1 MFEEILQLNTNFI
14 FLVRK
19 IAKKNSLTLPQA
31 LILLNVSISGSSM
44 STLANLLGLDPSTV
58 TRNIEKLETRNLLYR
73 EKSTNDTRKVYVY
86 MSIQG
91 KEISKKIEQDLE
103 FQLVNAIGSKIDI
116 AEIIQKINWSLEKNK
131 LGQ

>member
-86 MSIQG
+86 MSVQG

-103 FQLVNAIGSKIDI
+103 FQLVNAIGSKIDV